1 MIDTHC
7 HLLPGLD
14 DGAPDDLVALEMA
27 RQAVSDGVT
36 TIAVTP
42 HMREGDYLN
51 ERETV
56 LGSVDRFRGRL
67 AAEGIP
73 LAIEPGSEVHLAP
86 RLAERLL
93 ERRILAYGDR
103 LPAEGWVAYLLLECP
118 YRTRPIRLDETVF
131 ELSLAGIVP
140 VIAHPE
146 RIRWFQ
152 EEPARY
158 EELVRR
164 GALGQMT
171 GSSLLGTF
179 GRQIQALSESL
190 VRRGLVHIL
199 ASDAH
204 DTKYRPPRLAAARD
218 RWAELA
224 GQANA
229 HAATVEIPRAMLA
242 GEAVAVAPPRPEEKP
257 QGLWQRW
264 LGRR

>member
-14 DGAPDDLVALEMA
+14 DGAPDETAALEMS
-27 RQAVSDGVT
+27 RLAVADGIT

-51 ERETV
+51 ERDAV
-56 LGSVDRFRGRL
+56 LGSVERL
-67 AAEGIP
+67 RTLLAEEGVP

-86 RLAERLL
+86 RLAERIV
-93 ERRILAYGDR
+93 ERRVLTYGDR
-103 LPAEGWVAYLLLECP
+103 LPTDGWIAYLLLECP
-118 YRTRPIRLDETVF
+118 YRTRPIRLDETIF

-152 EEPARY
+152 EDPGRY

-164 GALGQMT
+164 GVLGQMT

-179 GRQIQALSESL
+179 GKQIQALSESL

-204 DTKYRPPRLAAARD
+204 DAKYRPPRLAAARN
-218 RWAELA
+218 RWADLA
-224 GQANA
+224 GEAAA
-229 HAATVEIPRAMLA
+229 HAATVEFPRAMLA
-242 GEAVAVAPPRPEEKP
+242 GEVVTAPPPRPEEQP
-257 QGLWQRW
+257 RGLWERW